1 MALPFIAG
9 IAIGVGAMVLFNKNK
24 SIQKSVGSL
33 LNKGKDAASCGYEK
47 TKDMAS
53 EVKDTVSA
61 TKDCIIEKKEQIQK
75 TKADASVENEI
86 EVEKDQ
92 EEYK

>member
-24 SIQKSVGSL
+24 NIQKKVGSL

-61 TKDCIIEKKEQIQK
+61 TKDCIIEKKEQLQK
-75 TKADASVENEI
+75 NKSECKNDTEVQEN
-86 EVEKDQ
+86 KDQ